1 MNFLKNHLIV
11 KRILILISFS
21 IVTIILWNTYSFVQD
36 FKKEE
41 RKKMEVFAAAVNEI
55 ATNTDLKSSTA
66 LHLKVIKN
74 NTSIPCILVNENGI
88 IWDTQNLDTQKEK
101 DSLYLQN
108 ELAEMK
114 SQNTPIK
121 VMVLNKTVQT
131 IYYRNSDLLN
141 KLQYYP
147 IAFLFIIML
156 FISIIYLFFNSTKV
170 AETNKLWTGMAKETA
185 HQIGTPLSSLLGWVE
200 ILKTEHVNEHYIQE
214 IEKDVYRLNTI
225 AERFSKI
232 GSIPTL
238 KKQNIVT
245 ATKTTFDYLK
255 SRSSKQIDFQFSSSK
270 GILFVNINKELFDW
284 VVENLV
290 KNAIDAMQGKGVIK
304 LRIKSKGNKVILI
317 VSDSGKGMSKSMYKQ
332 VFKPG
337 FTTKKR
343 GWGLGLS
350 LSKRIINDY
359 HKGSIFVLKSEIGR
373 GTRIQIVLDKI
384 V

>member
-1 MNFLKNHLIV
+1 
-11 KRILILISFS
+11 
-21 IVTIILWNTYSFVQD
+21 
-36 FKKEE
+36 
-41 RKKMEVFAAAVNEI
+41 MEIFAAAINEI

-74 NTSIPCILVNENGI
+74 NTSIPCILVNENGM

-114 SQNTPIK
+114 RQNTPIK

-156 FISIIYLFFNSTKV
+156 FVSIIYLFFNSTKV

-200 ILKTEHVNEHYIQE
+200 ILKTEHVNENYIQE

-238 KKQNIVT
+238 RKQNIVT

-270 GILFVNINKELFDW
+270 KILLVNINKELFDW
-284 VVENLV
+284 VVENLI
-290 KNAIDAMQGKGVIK
+290 KNAIDAMQGKGIIK
-304 LRIKSKGNKVILI
+304 LHIKSKGNKVILI

-350 LSKRIINDY
+350 LSKRRPLLIACISNSLARTFILCFAN
-359 HKGSIFVLKSEIGR
+359 SIA
-373 GTRIQIVLDKI
+373 
-384 V
+384 